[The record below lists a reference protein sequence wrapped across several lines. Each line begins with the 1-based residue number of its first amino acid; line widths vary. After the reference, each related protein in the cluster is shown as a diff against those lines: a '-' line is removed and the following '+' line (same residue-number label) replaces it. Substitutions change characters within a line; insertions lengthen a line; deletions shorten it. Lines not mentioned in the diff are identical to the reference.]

1 MSKELTIIK
10 EETLDAVSKRI
21 KALQANGEIHF
32 PPDYSPQN
40 ALKSAWLILQE
51 TRDKDNHLAL
61 EVCTKASLL
70 NSLMDMVITGLNP
83 AKKQGYFI
91 PYGKQLAFQRSYFGS
106 MALAKRVDE
115 KIEDIIAEPVYEGDT
130 LEYEIVRGKKNII
143 KHTQTLEAVNAG
155 KIKAAYCMVI
165 GTGGEIIKTDLL
177 TFEEIK
183 KAWTKSKMHP
193 VDNNGKIKAG
203 SVHDEFTADMCRR
216 TVINHACKP
225 IINSSDDKHLKIAAM
240 RSEVVEAEEEAL
252 VQIEEHANQEIID
265 IDSGPEDNEEEKA
278 EKIESIWDPYKSEPQ
293 QRYGADK
300 VNILKDECAVREI
313 DIGGLLPREAH
324 EKLLKAIKETQL
336 EPENN
341 KPEQTSI
348 DVEKRAK
355 YLNEMNQIMNAF
367 PARDNY
373 HQALSECGPYKSMN
387 DVPVSLQEE
396 VLKKMNGKL
405 DEINEKSAGEGPE
418 F

>member
-1 MSKELTIIK
+1 MSKELTLIK

-21 KALQANGEIHF
+21 KALEANGEIHF

-51 TRDKDNHLAL
+51 TRDKDNNLAL
-61 EVCTKASLL
+61 EVCTKASIL

-106 MALAKRVDE
+106 MALAKRIDD
-115 KIEDIIAEPVYEGDT
+115 KIEDIIAEPVYETDT
-130 LEYEIVRGKKNII
+130 LEYEIVKGKKNIT
-143 KHTQTLEAVNAG
+143 KHTQTLEAVNVG

-165 GTGGEIIKTDLL
+165 GIGGEITKTDLL

-193 VDNNGKIKAG
+193 VEKDGSIKAG
-203 SVHDEFTADMCRR
+203 SVHDDFTADMCRR

-252 VQIEEHANQEIID
+252 LQIEEGANQEVID
-265 IDSGPEDNEEEKA
+265 IDDDEIENDQTS
-278 EKIESIWDPYKSEPQ
+278 EKIEPIWDPYKSEIQ
-293 QRYGADK
+293 KRYGADK
-300 VNILKDECAVREI
+300 VNILKEECAARKI
-313 DIGGLLPREAH
+313 DISGLLPREAH
-324 EKLLKAIKETQL
+324 EKLLEVVAKESEETQNQG
-336 EPENN
+336 EHTNQESTGHHWFFCPTKEHRINIEVCENSC
-341 KPEQTSI
+341 E
-348 DVEKRAK
+348 E
-355 YLNEMNQIMNAF
+355 F
-367 PARDNY
+367 PTCKIAQDKI
-373 HQALSECGPYKSMN
+373 AEAM
-387 DVPVSLQEE
+387 
-396 VLKKMNGKL
+396 
-405 DEINEKSAGEGPE
+405 AGEKAASDGGPE